1 MLFERVRKSSR
12 GRLLTAVV
20 AALLGATGSA
30 AAQQDTSQVT
40 PPAPNGATHTVKK
53 GDTLWDLARQYLSDP
68 FLWPEIYRLNT
79 DVVEDPHWI
88 YPGEQ
93 LKLPGAHDVQPV
105 AEERPEPEPVVQPV
119 PDSPR
124 PAVGSTVF
132 AQDGNRRFT
141 GSRFGA
147 SPNLY
152 PHTAVR
158 PGEFYAAPWADRTDG
173 PSAQGQLIASAEIPG
188 IAQASERTH
197 LMPQERVYL
206 TLPGGIVA
214 ARGDRLLLF
223 AKGPQVNDGARVMLP
238 TGIVEVERADDGD
251 ATTARIVAQF
261 GTIET
266 GQGVVPLDR
275 FTLGTESRPA
285 PLLLGTEAKVVY
297 VSDDVILPT
306 VGFYVVL
313 DATAKDGVKVGDQFT
328 LFKPR
333 RHVQLESNGRDVVL
347 PEERIALAQVVKV
360 TDRGATA
367 VIVDQMHPAIALG
380 TRARLTARMP

>member
-1 MLFERVRKSSR
+1 
-12 GRLLTAVV
+12 
-20 AALLGATGSA
+20 
-30 AAQQDTSQVT
+30 
-40 PPAPNGATHTVKK
+40 
-53 GDTLWDLARQYLSDP
+53 
-68 FLWPEIYRLNT
+68 
-79 DVVEDPHWI
+79 
-88 YPGEQ
+88 
-93 LKLPGAHDVQPV
+93 
-105 AEERPEPEPVVQPV
+105 
-119 PDSPR
+119 
-124 PAVGSTVF
+124 
-132 AQDGNRRFT
+132 
-141 GSRFGA
+141 
-147 SPNLY
+147 
-152 PHTAVR
+152 
-158 PGEFYAAPWADRTDG
+158 
-173 PSAQGQLIASAEIPG
+173 
-188 IAQASERTH
+188 
-197 LMPQERVYL
+197 VYL